1 MSAQAAPTTAAPAAP
16 AAAPVFRPLTV
27 MLMVL
32 AGVFAF
38 SAYFVLSAF
47 APDLRGAGDDGGANA
62 LSRSAIGFAGVVRLL
77 QAEGIA
83 DQVDRKGAGH
93 RDANWSLLVA
103 TPDEDTKTSDLF
115 ALATPNTAMLIVM
128 PKWEVAPDDSNP
140 GWVKQT
146 GVVDLAALKA
156 LLGDQVNATFARRD
170 GPAAPVSLGSTDTSL
185 QTRTTGPIA
194 KLQTVTAPGYVTVL
208 SDASGAS
215 VLIRS
220 PDARVFVL
228 SDPDLLNTQGI
239 KNLQT
244 AQAGTDIL
252 QIIRRGDGP
261 VAFDV
266 SLNGYKTS
274 QKNVLKL
281 AFQPPFLGATLALAG
296 VALLMGLHAM
306 SRFGAP
312 QRNTRALAL
321 GKRALAENSAGLIR
335 MARREPHMASGYLD
349 LNRAAVAR
357 AIGARLTGAE
367 LDAYID
373 RVGERAGVG
382 SLHALAEQVPN
393 VKDRDSLTRF
403 AQRLYQWRL
412 EMTRERR

>member
-1 MSAQAAPTTAAPAAP
+1 MSVQAAPATPA

-27 MLMVL
+27 TLMVL

-47 APDLRGAGDDGGANA
+47 APDMRGAGDDGGANA

-77 QAEGIA
+77 QADGVA
-83 DQVDRKGAGH
+83 DEIDRKGAGH
-93 RDANWSLLVA
+93 RNPNWSLLVV
-103 TPDEDTKTSDLF
+103 TPPEDAKPADVF
-115 ALATPNTAMLIVM
+115 ALATPNAATLVVM
-128 PKWEVAPDDSNP
+128 PKWEAQPDDDNP
-140 GWVKQT
+140 GWVRQM
-146 GVVDLAALKA
+146 GLASPDALKA
-156 LLGDQVNATFARRD
+156 MLAGQVAAVFAQRSD
-170 GPAAPVSLGSTDTSL
+170 TAPALLGSTDTSL
-185 QTRTTGPIA
+185 PSLQTGPIA
-194 KLQTVTAPGYVTVL
+194 HLQTVTAPGWTTIL

-220 PDARVFVL
+220 PDSRVFVL

-239 KNLQT
+239 KALPT
-244 AQAGTDIL
+244 ATAGVDLIQML
-252 QIIRRGDGP
+252 RQGQGP

-266 SLNGYKTS
+266 SLNGYKAS
-274 QKNVLKL
+274 QKNALKL

-296 VALLMGLHAM
+296 VALLMGFHAI
-306 SRFGAP
+306 SRFGAA
-312 QRNTRALAL
+312 QRSSRALAL

-335 MARREPHMASGYLD
+335 MARREPHMAAGYLD
-349 LNRAAVAR
+349 LNRAAVAK
-357 AIGARLTGAE
+357 ALGARTSGPE

-373 RVGERAGVG
+373 RVGERANLG
-382 SLHALAEQVPN
+382 SLSALSAEVPL
-393 VKDRDSLTRF
+393 VHDRDSLTRF